1 MVAAVRAAVGRVDER
16 MGEERVVEERA
27 GTDEVTVVAV
37 WVVSAPCESQI
48 DGRFVAAAPGG
59 AAGKRTAG
67 ERSGS

>member
-1 MVAAVRAAVGRVDER
+1 MAAAVRAAGGGGGERV
-16 MGEERVVEERA
+16 GEERVVEERA

-59 AAGKRTAG
+59 AAGKR
-67 ERSGS
+67 SGS

>member
-1 MVAAVRAAVGRVDER
+1 

-59 AAGKRTAG
+59 AAGKRKAG
-67 ERSGS
+67 KRSGS